1 MVLSPLGHDTA
12 LFYTVLAS
20 SLELGP
26 VGGGGAGWPPRA
38 PGFLSGRPLENVS
51 LTQASSG
58 ALAGDS
64 LCHSN
69 SFIKAAEGRN
79 NPTSRQLEA
88 DRCYSF

>member
-38 PGFLSGRPLENVS
+38 
-51 LTQASSG
+51 SSQG
-58 ALAGDS
+58 VRWKMS
-64 LCHSN
+64 
-69 SFIKAAEGRN
+69 
-79 NPTSRQLEA
+79 P
-88 DRCYSF
+88 